1 MCRKMRKRKKP
12 KTEKEQTVASADM
25 SAVNP
30 QMYEQFLPV
39 ELLTIMGI
47 EQGLPDWDEPSG
59 EQKELQAVILN
70 ANVEGFQEL
79 IHGIQIQEV
88 YRFINQTLSLSIPP
102 VYENNGFVESFRDA
116 GMTALFPENGE
127 EALQAAVLICE
138 AVIQAA
144 DQELYR
150 NFGIGL
156 CRGSVMAGVAG
167 YGRKRCVLTLS
178 AHMGL
183 SGFLQRVASKYSAR
197 ILATADYVESVK
209 GFAKAYNHRLLGYFY
224 IQEMGCVQKIFD
236 IFDGD
241 ETAVRNR
248 KRKTRMLFEKGVSLF
263 VKREFTQA
271 RGYFIE
277 VLKADREDRAA
288 GEYVFL
294 CDRYRGMPAD
304 EAACADIF
312 IETC

>member
-1 MCRKMRKRKKP
+1 MCRKMRKRKKQT
-12 KTEKEQTVASADM
+12 TEKDQSAVPTDM
-25 SAVNP
+25 SAVKR
-30 QMYEQFLPV
+30 YEPFLPV
-39 ELLTIMGI
+39 ELLAIMGM
-47 EQGLPDWDEPSG
+47 EQGTPDRDESSG

-70 ANVEGFQEL
+70 ANVMGFQEL

-116 GMTALFPENGE
+116 GITALFPENGE

-197 ILATADYVESVK
+197 ILATADYVENVK

-224 IQEMGCVQKIFD
+224 IQEMGCVKKIFD

-248 KRKTRMLFEKGVSLF
+248 KRKTRMLFEKGVGLF

-294 CDRYRGMPAD
+294 CDRYRGMPVD
-304 EAACADIF
+304 EAACVDIF

>member
-1 MCRKMRKRKKP
+1 MCRKRWKQKKQ
-12 KTEKEQTVASADM
+12 KTVREQIAAPVERSE
-25 SAVNP
+25 VEP

-39 ELLTIMGI
+39 ELLAMMGI
-47 EQGLPDWDEPSG
+47 EDASSDSDALPG

-70 ANVEGFQEL
+70 ANVVSFQEL
-79 IHGIQIQEV
+79 IHGMQIQEV
-88 YRFINQTLSLSIPP
+88 YGFINQTLSLAIPP
-102 VYENNGFVESFRDA
+102 VYENNGFVESFRDM
-116 GMTALFPENGE
+116 GITALFPEIGE

-138 AVIQAA
+138 AVVQAA
-144 DQELYR
+144 QQNLYR
-150 NFGIGL
+150 SFAVGL
-156 CRGSVMAGVAG
+156 CRGSVMAGIAG
-167 YGRKRCVLTLS
+167 HGRKRCVLTLS

-183 SGFLQRVASKYSAR
+183 SGFLQRVAPKYSAR
-197 ILATADYVESVK
+197 ILATAEYAESVK
-209 GFAKAYNHRLLGYFY
+209 GFERTYNYRLLGYFY
-224 IQEMGCVQKIFD
+224 IREMGCIQKIFD

-248 KRKTRMLFEKGVSLF
+248 KRKTRMLFEKGVELF
-263 VKREFTQA
+263 VKREFAQA

-294 CDRYRGMPAD
+294 CDRYRGMPEK
-304 EAACADIF
+304 EAACVDVF